1 MKKLTIFIAVL
12 SFLGATFW
20 AAKPAAA
27 WNAITGTVYAGN
39 GVRWTLGGTVEVFD
53 HNFASCGTTALV
65 TGNPA
70 TNGNYNVALPGGCAP
85 ANGQP
90 LYIVLQT
97 NSGPG
102 GTPSTQF
109 AQITQFPINA
119 PFVQNFNT
127 GTTPTAVTLASFS
140 TPSGALASATFPY
153 LFAAVATLLGTAS
166 YVALRRRRAP
176 LTA

>member
-1 MKKLTIFIAVL
+1 MKKLTVFIAVL

-20 AAKPAAA
+20 AALPVAA
-27 WNAITGTVYAGN
+27 WNAITGTVYAGD
-39 GVRWTLGGTVEVFD
+39 GSRWTLGGTVEVFD
-53 HNFASCGTTALV
+53 HGFVSCGTTALV

-70 TNGNYNVALPGGCAP
+70 TNGNYSVALPGTCAP
-85 ANGQP
+85 VNGQP
-90 LYIVLQT
+90 LYVVVQT

-109 AQITQFPINA
+109 AQITQFPIPA

-127 GTTPTAVTLASFS
+127 GTTPTAVTIASIS
-140 TPSGALASATFPY
+140 APADALASATLPY

-166 YVALRRRRAP
+166 YVALRRRAP
-176 LTA
+176 LVA

>member
-12 SFLGATFW
+12 SFLGAIFW
-20 AAKPAAA
+20 AAQPVAA
-27 WNAITGTVYAGN
+27 WNAITGTVYAGD
-39 GVRWTLGGTVEVFD
+39 GSRWTLGGTVEVFD
-53 HNFASCGTTALV
+53 QGFISCGTTALV

-70 TNGNYNVALPGGCAP
+70 TNGNYSMALPGGCTP

-109 AQITQFPINA
+109 AQITQFPIAA

-127 GTTPTAVTLASFS
+127 GTSPTAVTLASFS
-140 TPSGALASATFPY
+140 TPSGALASTALPY
-153 LFAAVATLLGTAS
+153 LLAAVATLLGTAS
-166 YVALRRRRAP
+166 YVAVRRHRP
-176 LTA
+176 ITG